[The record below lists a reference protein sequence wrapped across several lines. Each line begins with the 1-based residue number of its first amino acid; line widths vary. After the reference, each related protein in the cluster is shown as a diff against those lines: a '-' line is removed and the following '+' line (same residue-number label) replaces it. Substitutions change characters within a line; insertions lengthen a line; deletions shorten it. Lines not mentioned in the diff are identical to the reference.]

1 MSRIQ
6 PLSYAEKTTARPAT
20 PNKQNSTG
28 SGKRA
33 QMKFYKQCTERGIF
47 CMADPED
54 NDIGIDFLTHCPQSG
69 ARKTVQVTKGS
80 RHSQSPNSYLISKG
94 ICDVRE
100 DIDIVAILIEHDQ
113 EESNVNT
120 GQSGEQDMWFLVP
133 FEVYR
138 DERMWENYNLNTRE
152 KVWNLNVK
160 KRLKP
165 PMDKALDAW
174 YTLSRKNIKASSFF
188 E

>member
-1 MSRIQ
+1 MSRVQ
-6 PLSYAEKTTARPAT
+6 PRSYAEKVTARPAT
-20 PNKQNSTG
+20 PNKQNCTG

-47 CMADPED
+47 CMTDPED
-54 NDIGIDFLTHCPQSG
+54 NDIGIDFLTHCPESG
-69 ARKTVQVTKGS
+69 ARKTVQVTKGT
-80 RHSQSPNSYLISKG
+80 RHTVAHNTYYINKG

-120 GQSGEQDMWFLVP
+120 GQSGEQDMWFLIP

-138 DERMWENYNLNTRE
+138 DERMWENYNVKTLE
-152 KVWNLNVK
+152 QVWGLNVK

-165 PMDKALDAW
+165 PMDKALNAW
-174 YTLSRKNIKASSFF
+174 YTLSRKNIKVSSFF

>member
-6 PLSYAEKTTARPAT
+6 PLNYAEKTTARPAT

-47 CMADPED
+47 CMSDQED
-54 NDIGIDFLTHCPQSG
+54 NDIGIDFMTYCPESG
-69 ARKTVQVTKGS
+69 ARQIVQVTKAT
-80 RHSQSPNSYLISKG
+80 RKTPNSYNINKG

-100 DIDIVAILIEHDQ
+100 DVDIVAILVEHDQ

-120 GQSGEQDMWFLVP
+120 GKSGEQDMWFLVP

-138 DERMWENYNLNTRE
+138 DERMWENYNVRTLE
-152 KVWNLNVK
+152 KTWNLNVK

-174 YTLSRKNIKASSFF
+174 YTLSRKNIKVSSFF